1 MVARV
6 APEQHSFRVW
16 QAGGL
21 PIVCAPTEIDITNA
35 VQLRTA
41 LLSATSNNAT
51 VVVDMSQTAFCDSAA
66 PLGGSMTGDQRY
78 EDGLRVLQQIDGE
91 AGQKVADS
99 LADVSPELGRQV
111 AAWAFGDIYS
121 RPGLAPAPG
130 KLVILGALT
139 ALGGFVPQFEVHIN
153 GALNVGITRRRSSR
167 LPPGLDPH
175 HPGALRPSVAAG
187 HRTQAHSWNP
197 DRLGAGCRGKL
208 GRVRITVTEVGWD
221 GSIRRRA
228 ADTSGL
234 THVRRWEDLIE
245 QVLAV
250 PPPYRATPGSPVYVI
265 HAGDRAVLVGEENLI
280 GSLQE
285 LVTTIL
291 AAGDPALAALR
302 PVPVS
307 HARLLTG
314 PSPAPGSSGPGQRH
328 HGPAHR
334 RSPAP
339 TQSKEPFPA
348 EAPAARP
355 VPMPWVATA
364 SRSSNR
370 RVL

>member
-1 MVARV
+1 LEPRQAR
-6 APEQHSFRVW
+6 RW
-16 QAGGL
+16 
-21 PIVCAPTEIDITNA
+21 
-35 VQLRTA
+35 
-41 LLSATSNNAT
+41 
-51 VVVDMSQTAFCDSAA
+51 
-66 PLGGSMTGDQRY
+66 
-78 EDGLRVLQQIDGE
+78 LQ
-91 AGQKVADS
+91 
-99 LADVSPELGRQV
+99 
-111 AAWAFGDIYS
+111 
-121 RPGLAPAPG
+121 
-130 KLVILGALT
+130 
-139 ALGGFVPQFEVHIN
+139 
-153 GALNVGITRRRSSR
+153 
-167 LPPGLDPH
+167 
-175 HPGALRPSVAAG
+175 
-187 HRTQAHSWNP
+187 
-197 DRLGAGCRGKL
+197 GKL

-221 GSIRRRA
+221 GSIKRRA

-245 QVLAV
+245 QLLAV

-339 TQSKEPFPA
+339 TQSKEA
-348 EAPAARP
+348 I
-355 VPMPWVATA
+355 
-364 SRSSNR
+364 SC
-370 RVL
+370 

>member
-1 MVARV
+1 VVVRV

-139 ALGGFVPQFEVHIN
+139 ALGGCVPQFEVHIN

-167 LPPGLDPH
+167 AASWTRSTSSGCSSPIR
-175 HPGALRPSVAAG
+175 RPWSQDTG
-187 HRTQAHSWNP
+187 PLLEPRQARRW
-197 DRLGAGCRGKL
+197 LQGKL

-339 TQSKEPFPA
+339 TQSKELFPA